1 MKQAFSAV
9 FKKDLALELR
19 TKYALNTI
27 LAFTASALLLI
38 LFTLRAQQLN
48 PTPKSGLIW
57 IIILFAAMT
66 GMARSFVQETEQQTW
81 DLLRLHAK
89 ASDVFTGKLLFN
101 FIFLLVLNIVTFFFY
116 LILMDLT
123 ITDLPYFLMA
133 LFFGALGL
141 SSVTTMT
148 SAMISQADRK
158 GAVFSVLC
166 IPLLVPLLL
175 ILTRVTRIALVDGAE
190 SAVSNDIMALI
201 GYCGVTI
208 TAGILLFEYIWN
220 D

>member
-1 MKQAFSAV
+1 MKRAFLAV
-9 FKKDLALELR
+9 FKKDLTLELR

-38 LFTLRAQQLN
+38 LFTLRAQQLD
-48 PTPKSGLIW
+48 PMPKSGLIW

-66 GMARSFVQETEQQTW
+66 GMSRSFVQETEQKTW
-81 DLLRLHAK
+81 DLLRLH
-89 ASDVFTGKLLFN
+89 SSPFDVFTGKLLFN
-101 FIFLLVLNIVTFFFY
+101 FLFLLILNIVTFSFYILLMDLIITNLFY
-116 LILMDLT
+116 LIV
-123 ITDLPYFLMA
+123 A
-133 LFFGALGL
+133 VFFGALGL
-141 SSVTTMT
+141 SSVTTMA

-175 ILTRVTRIALVDGAE
+175 ILTRITRIALVDG
-190 SAVSNDIMALI
+190 SQPAVTNDIMALI

-208 TAGILLFEYIWN
+208 TAGILLFDYIWN